1 MAHGA
6 LFLKAWTAEAGML
19 IDFFFA
25 LKQAR
30 VPVSIKEFLIL
41 LEGLKKEV
49 IEPSLDDFYYFSRT
63 ALVKDEQHFDKF
75 EKTRARTDT

>member
-1 MAHGA
+1 
-6 LFLKAWTAEAGML
+6 ML